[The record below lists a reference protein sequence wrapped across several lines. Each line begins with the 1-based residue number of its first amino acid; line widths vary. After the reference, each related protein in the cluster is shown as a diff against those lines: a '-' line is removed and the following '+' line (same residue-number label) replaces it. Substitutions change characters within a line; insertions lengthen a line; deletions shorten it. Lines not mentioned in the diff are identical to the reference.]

1 VSGRPDPAVLAPA
14 CSRPRCERGAGS
26 VLVLA
31 VTAAV
36 AVVLAGSLVVVA
48 AVRDAHRAR
57 SAADLGALAAARGPA
72 VGGAADCGAAA
83 AVTAAGGAELRECR
97 ALADGSVLVEVG
109 VPSRWAAGLPGLP
122 REVTGLARAG
132 PQSLGP

>member
-1 VSGRPDPAVLAPA
+1 MSERPCQAVLAPGR
-14 CSRPRCERGAGS
+14 SRPRSERGAGS

-83 AVTAAGGAELRECR
+83 AVTAAGGAGLRECR
-97 ALADGSVLVEVG
+97 AVADGSVLVVVG
-109 VPSRWAAGLPGLP
+109 VPARWAAGLPGLP
-122 REVTGLARAG
+122 GEVTGRARAG
-132 PQSLGP
+132 PESLGP